1 MTKGCK
7 PSKQCWWCPKYLL
20 ACDFLR
26 YWSVQKCWLFSL
38 NQSHWLL
45 VACCLKIQHLLLT
58 RRRAATILSSSLG
71 DQNFPRKSLTLRLV
85 PSHTLQHSHCKV
97 WCGSRGIL
105 LTIFHHHRSYLNPM
119 EGRMINISLYVSIQ
133 SSSKDFRSRKI
144 LVILNYRALSY
155 KLNW

>member
-1 MTKGCK
+1 MTRGCK
-7 PSKQCWWCPKYLL
+7 PSKQWWCPKYLL
-20 ACDFLR
+20 AFDSLR
-26 YWSVQKCWLFSL
+26 HWSVQKCWLFSL

-105 LTIFHHHRSYLNPM
+105 LTIFHHRSYLPN
-119 EGRMINISLYVSIQ
+119 GRPDEQHFTLCIDTVELNISEQ
-133 SSSKDFRSRKI
+133 GKFF
-144 LVILNYRALSY
+144 ILNYRALSY
-155 KLNW
+155 VK